1 MAARGPGS
9 SVHVDSPDSQ
19 TYEAFVS
26 ISHLGSPA
34 GTGLLGR
41 SPEGPPAPL
50 GPSLS
55 AASNLHPQRPGG
67 QNSALT
73 GGRGP
78 GTCWR
83 VWAARRHARLWFRG
97 PLPRRSSA
105 REGRPPHAP
114 SPTPCRRP
122 SRVDGPRMA
131 GRGEVTLRA
140 ARQPHT
146 PGLRGPHPC
155 SRFACRRP
163 LQGPADTRG
172 RPQWLGLHQRQ
183 PHRKCP
189 RRPPPSQGPGESEP
203 HPPRAQA
210 GHWARKGA
218 SSIQVTSLNGVTTLN
233 GAKSQWRDQSQRGN

>member
-1 MAARGPGS
+1 M
-9 SVHVDSPDSQ
+9 HVDSPDSQ
-19 TYEAFVS
+19 TYEVFVS

-78 GTCWR
+78 GTCRR
-83 VWAARRHARLWFRG
+83 VWAARRHAHLWFRG
-97 PLPRRSSA
+97 PLARRSSA

-131 GRGEVTLRA
+131 GRGGSRSGPRGSPTPPGCVGL
-140 ARQPHT
+140 T
-146 PGLRGPHPC
+146 PGLGLLADDH
-155 SRFACRRP
+155 SRILLTPEGGHSGSDYINASP
-163 LQGPADTRG
+163 IVSAPDAHHL
-172 RPQWLGLHQRQ
+172 
-183 PHRKCP
+183 
-189 RRPPPSQGPGESEP
+189 
-203 HPPRAQA
+203 PRAP
-210 GHWARKGA
+210 GRA
-218 SSIQVTSLNGVTTLN
+218 SPTRPGRRLVTGPERVPRPS
-233 GAKSQWRDQSQRGN
+233 R

>member
-1 MAARGPGS
+1 M
-9 SVHVDSPDSQ
+9 HVYSPDCR

-26 ISHLGSPA
+26 IFYLGSPA

-55 AASNLHPQRPGG
+55 AASNLNPQRPGG

-78 GTCWR
+78 GTCRR

-97 PLPRRSSA
+97 PWPGGALHGKAGHRTRRPRHPAAAPLAWTDHEWRGGGRSRSGL
-105 REGRPPHAP
+105 RG
-114 SPTPCRRP
+114 SPTRP
-122 SRVDGPRMA
+122 R
-131 GRGEVTLRA
+131 
-140 ARQPHT
+140 
-146 PGLRGPHPC
+146 LRGPHPW

-189 RRPPPSQGPGESEP
+189 RRPPPSRGPGRARAVSGESEP

-210 GHWARKGA
+210 GHWSRKGA